1 MFRQKS
7 NIGGDACSEEN
18 IEVSSDALGGN
29 LASDVADD
37 VVADMNTNSTVGSSG
52 VASISSDTAGDVG
65 STESASEVVP
75 ASCTETT
82 PTTTS
87 AESDTSVASAAESQE
102 DISSPL
108 SLDITAQSLRGQ
120 SPITITFNP
129 AFSPKEDNP
138 SLSSNDLSS
147 PADPSWCLSE
157 PHLATLLLATDSV
170 LSPPPEPT
178 AINPSTSTQDG
189 DLESQESQ
197 RDAGKLK
204 APPPAAPSSSSRSF
218 FSRHKLKALISSS
231 KVKNTVSQKPCISY
245 YYSCIVLI
253 LG

>member
-18 IEVSSDALGGN
+18 IEDALGGN

-37 VVADMNTNSTVGSSG
+37 VVADMNTNLTVGSSG

-87 AESDTSVASAAESQE
+87 TESDTSVASSQE

-129 AFSPKEDNP
+129 AFSPPKEDNP

-157 PHLATLLLATDSV
+157 PHLATLHLATDSV
-170 LSPPPEPT
+170 LSPSNFPPEPT
-178 AINPSTSTQDG
+178 AINPSTSTQDS
-189 DLESQESQ
+189 DMESQESQ

-231 KVKNTVSQKPCISY
+231 KNKNTVSQKPCISY

>member
-1 MFRQKS
+1 MLLFLFLASKKMFRQKS
-7 NIGGDACSEEN
+7 NIGGDAEN

-29 LASDVADD
+29 LASDD

-65 STESASEVVP
+65 SMESASEVVP

-157 PHLATLLLATDSV
+157 PHLATLHLATDSV

-204 APPPAAPSSSSRSF
+204 APPPSSSSRSF

-231 KVKNTVSQKPCISY
+231 KVKNTVSMHK
-245 YYSCIVLI
+245 L
-253 LG
+253 LL